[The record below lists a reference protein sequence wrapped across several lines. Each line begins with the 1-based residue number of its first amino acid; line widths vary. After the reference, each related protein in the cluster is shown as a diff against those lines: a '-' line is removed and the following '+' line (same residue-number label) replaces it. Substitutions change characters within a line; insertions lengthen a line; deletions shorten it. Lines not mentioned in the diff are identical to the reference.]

1 MTAEENDVYCYD
13 AFISYS
19 DCDKE
24 WVRGWLLPQLE
35 KAGLRVCIDFRCFEP
50 GAPILTEMERA
61 VVESR
66 KTLLVLTP
74 NYLASEWAEFENIL
88 ASTLDPAARQRRVI
102 PLLLRPCELPLRIHT
117 LYCLD
122 FTQPSQ
128 VEFQL
133 QRLIGAIKG
142 EPIRHP
148 PRLPTP
154 WSPTPRPA
162 GCTQLPL
169 SEIVAHLG
177 QRVREWSIKTL
188 RDPLW
193 QSIGGAVAVL
203 ALSIAIGA
211 RIWPDLRVFLAS
223 TRSTATPT
231 STWTPTPTTPT
242 PTPTLTPTP
251 TQTPTYTSTPTPTS
265 TPSCPIRLDEAIPYD
280 GHAGSSLETAEGA
293 DSARPDAIKITFENP
308 NTQSFSSW
316 VIPLHTCDAT
326 GSESLSFWVRG
337 ENGGEQFEVGI
348 RDSTTEAGHEPKV
361 KQTAPAEWQQVFT
374 SLQEFQEQD
383 LSSLENFSLGFS
395 YDLGSGTIYV
405 DGFTFSPP

>member
-1 MTAEENDVYCYD
+1 MTAEKNDVYRYD

-19 DCDKE
+19 HCDKE
-24 WVRGWLLPQLE
+24 WVQGWLLPQLE

-74 NYLASEWAEFENIL
+74 DYLASEWAEFENIL

-122 FTQPSQ
+122 LTQPSQ

-133 QRLIGAIKG
+133 QRLIGAIGG
-142 EPIRHP
+142 EPRRHSP
-148 PRLPTP
+148 LPPTP
-154 WSPTPRPA
+154 PPA
-162 GCTQLPL
+162 GCAQLPL
-169 SEIVAHLG
+169 AEIVAHLG

-193 QSIGGAVAVL
+193 QGIGGAVAVL
-203 ALSIAIGA
+203 ALSVAIGA
-211 RIWPDLRVFLAS
+211 WIWPDLRVFLAS
-223 TRSTATPT
+223 TRPAATPT
-231 STWTPTPTTPT
+231 STW
-242 PTPTLTPTP
+242 TLTPTP

-265 TPSCPIRLDEAIPYD
+265 TPSCPIRIDEAITYD

-361 KQTAPAEWQQVFT
+361 KQTPPAAWQQVFIP
-374 SLQEFQEQD
+374 LQEFQELKEQD

-395 YDLGSGTIYV
+395 YNLGSGTIYV